1 MQQLEAFI
9 MLRRHR
15 HDLDETVG
23 RLLITLELLHI
34 RCDAILLRLCAL
46 IYLIQIRS
54 FKMDTED
61 LCTLISLFYDLSNI
75 GDRFG
80 QHLFALCD
88 GRRKDAGH
96 SFFRNVLHPVAQ
108 SFFLCVIGIKS
119 ISAMGMDVDE
129 SRNDTLVAVVL
140 VCRSG
145 TIRQDLLDLAF
156 FHFHLR
162 LKPLPQ
168 DPDSLALNNHF
179 RSTSCS
185 SPRTLFLLY
194 SYFLRNPKKTISYSD
209 IFSSC
214 RQAAAQI

>member
-1 MQQLEAFI
+1 
-9 MLRRHR
+9 
-15 HDLDETVG
+15 
-23 RLLITLELLHI
+23 
-34 RCDAILLRLCAL
+34 
-46 IYLIQIRS
+46 
-54 FKMDTED
+54 MDTED
-61 LCTLISLFYDLSNI
+61 LCTLISLFYDLSDI
-75 GDRFG
+75 RGRFG

-88 GRRKDAGH
+88 GRRKDCRSLLLPGT
-96 SFFRNVLHPVAQ
+96 FFHPVAQ

-168 DPDSLALNNHF
+168 DPDSLALNNTF
-179 RSTSCS
+179 QIYLLLQVPKNSAFIIL
-185 SPRTLFLLY
+185 LF
-194 SYFLRNPKKTISYSD
+194 P
-209 IFSSC
+209 
-214 RQAAAQI
+214 A